1 MTMTSESNPIEATGA
16 LLRQLHTEFVE
27 DRLAWQLVAL
37 AACLALA
44 WLLALRFARW
54 RRERKALV
62 ETPRADDL
70 PVEAPVVLAE
80 VASRLDED
88 PGRLGELTV
97 AAAEQRAADAAL
109 VARERSAPPPPS
121 PLAGVMFPT
130 SLYLLLAVATGIV
143 GQYQPTGL
151 LRLALLV
158 SGAWAVVRMLGYV
171 LARLSSSP
179 TVRAVQRAVAL
190 VVTAAVALHVFGHLA
205 PVAAALDA
213 MRLPFGGGELS
224 LLQLLRGVFW
234 LGLTILVAFWVGSLL
249 ESRLLR
255 LDAIDI
261 SLRTVLARLVR
272 AALLL
277 VAVLLGLSVVGIDIT
292 ALSVFGGALGVGIGL
307 GLQRIASNYVS
318 GLIILL
324 ERSVRPGDSIRIGAL
339 EGSITAIR
347 TRYSVLRA
355 SDGVEIIV
363 PNEFLTSQTV
373 HNVTTG
379 GRLRHAGRL
388 QIAYGC
394 DPEAV
399 IGILLGAIRANPHVL
414 ADPPPS
420 AQVTGF
426 GANGLAF
433 EFAYHVGEPSPGA
446 GSVSSDV
453 NRAVYEA
460 LRSAGLE
467 IRPA

>member
-1 MTMTSESNPIEATGA
+1 NEASPIEATGA
-16 LLRQLHTEFVE
+16 LLRQLQREFVE
-27 DRLAWQLVAL
+27 DRVAWQLVAL

-44 WLLALRFARW
+44 WLLAARFARW
-54 RRERKALV
+54 RRERKAATEV
-62 ETPRADDL
+62 PSADDL

-80 VASRLDED
+80 VASRIDED
-88 PGRLGELTV
+88 PRRLGELTV

-109 VARERSAPPPPS
+109 VARERSEPPPPS
-121 PLAGVMFPT
+121 PMAGVMFPVA
-130 SLYLLLAVATGIV
+130 LYLLLAVATGIV

-151 LRLALLV
+151 LRLGLLV

-171 LARLSSSP
+171 LARLSTSP
-179 TVRAVQRAVAL
+179 TVRTVQRVVAIAVGAG
-190 VVTAAVALHVFGHLA
+190 VALHVFGHLA
-205 PVAAALDA
+205 PVVAPLGA
-213 MRLPFGGGELS
+213 MRLPCRAGELS

-234 LGLTILVAFWVGSLL
+234 LGLTVLVAFWIGALV

-261 SLRTVLARLVR
+261 SLRTVLARIVR
-272 AALLL
+272 AVLLL

-355 SDGVEIIV
+355 SDGVELIV

-379 GRLRHAGRL
+379 GRLRHTGRL

-399 IGILLGAIRANPHVL
+399 IAILLGAIRANPHVL
-414 ADPPPS
+414 VDPAPT
-420 AQVTGF
+420 ARVTGF
-426 GANGLAF
+426 GASGLAF
-433 EFAYHVGEPSPGA
+433 EFAYHVAEPSPGGA
-446 GSVSSDV
+446 NVSSDV
-453 NRAVYEA
+453 N
-460 LRSAGLE
+460 
-467 IRPA
+467 